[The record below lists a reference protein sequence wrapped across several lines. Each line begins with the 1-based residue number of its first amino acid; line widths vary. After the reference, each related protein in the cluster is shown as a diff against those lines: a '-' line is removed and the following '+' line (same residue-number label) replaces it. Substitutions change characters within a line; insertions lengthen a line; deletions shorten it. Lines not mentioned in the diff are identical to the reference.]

1 MTKRQIKMPDDY
13 IPKDI
18 WKEAKK
24 FVFLIEDDITIYKQF
39 QSFPNSKQSEEA
51 DKFIAWWELGRFME
65 FPHSVMLLNESLDDI
80 YKTIGSD
87 DVMNGYEQLQF
98 KLIQFY
104 RILKENGMIN
114 G

>member
-1 MTKRQIKMPDDY
+1 MKKVKIPDDY

-18 WKEAKK
+18 WKEAKE
-24 FVFLIEDDITIYKQF
+24 FVIAIEDDVKIYKQF
-39 QSFPNSKQSEEA
+39 RSFPTSKPSEEA
-51 DKFIAWWELGRFME
+51 DKFVAWWELGSFRF
-65 FPHSVMLLNESLDDI
+65 FPHALIILYEKLDDI

-104 RILKENGMIN
+104 RILKDNGMIN
-114 G
+114 D